1 MTIEP
6 KENPGSL
13 PRVSIGQ
20 CSSAGP
26 KPRNDDSYGVAIP
39 KGALLETKGIAM
51 AIADGM
57 STSEAAK
64 VASEM
69 CVRSF
74 LEDYFC
80 THESWTVKRSA
91 AQVLNAVNRW
101 LHGQSQRQFD
111 SDQAMASTFSGLVL
125 KAGEAHIFH
134 AGDSRILHISA
145 KTTEQLTTDHRI
157 RAGRNNSYLAR
168 AVGIGIELEVDYRTI
183 SVAAGDVFVFTS
195 DGVHEYVPAATMAK
209 MIEAEPGDLDAAAKA
224 IVESAR
230 AAGSDD
236 NMTCQIV
243 RVDDPGRPNEA
254 AFLRRLSALPFPPEL
269 APGMSFEGYQIIA
282 ELHASKRSQVYL
294 ATNQTTGEKVAI
306 KTPSVN
312 FEDDPAYLEL
322 FTREE
327 WIGRRLRNPNVVRV
341 IEPNRERR
349 SLYYVT
355 EFIEGQTLRQWM
367 DANTL
372 PGLADVRAI
381 ADQIASGLRAF
392 HRKDMVHQDL
402 KPENIIIDK
411 HGTVKIVDFGSTRV
425 AGLEEAAP
433 GGTPH
438 GPLGTVDYTAPE
450 CVKGFKA
457 TNRSDIYSL
466 GVIVYEMLTGRL
478 PNRESFKIKR
488 ATQRITPAA
497 ALQYNPAVPAWASAA
512 LDKAVHADP
521 NQRYEVLSEFIA
533 DLTRPSPSLPQRASQ
548 PLIERNPATFWRTVA
563 IVSVLLNIAFLVML
577 AR

>member
-1 MTIEP
+1 MSEARALALD
-6 KENPGSL
+6 SS

-20 CSSAGP
+20 CSSMGP
-26 KPRNDDSYGVAIP
+26 KTRNDDSYGVAIP

-111 SDQAMASTFSGLVL
+111 SEQAMVSTFSSVVL

-134 AGDSRILHISA
+134 VGDTRILHVSG
-145 KTTEQLTTDHRI
+145 KNFETVTTDHRV
-157 RAGRNNSYLAR
+157 RAGRNSSFLTR
-168 AVGIGIELEVDYRTI
+168 AIGIDVELEVDYRAVT
-183 SVAAGDVFVFTS
+183 VAAGDIFVFTS
-195 DGVHEYVPAATMAK
+195 DGVHEHVSKATIFDQLAAST
-209 MIEAEPGDLDAAAKA
+209 GDLEAAARA
-224 IVESAR
+224 IVNCAEQ
-230 AAGSDD
+230 AGSDD

-243 RVDDPGRPNEA
+243 RVDDPGRPTEA
-254 AFLRRLSALPFPPEL
+254 AFLRRLTALPFAPEL
-269 APGMSFEGYQIIA
+269 SPGMTFEGYDIIS
-282 ELHASKRSQVYL
+282 EVHASKRSQVYL
-294 ATNQTTGEKVAI
+294 AADQVTGERVAI

-312 FEDDPAYLEL
+312 FEDDPHYIEL

-341 IEPNRERR
+341 IEPNRERHY
-349 SLYYVT
+349 LYYVT
-355 EFIEGQTLRQWM
+355 EFIEGETLRQWIER
-367 DANTL
+367 NSL
-372 PGLADVRAI
+372 PGLAEVRAI

-402 KPENIIIDK
+402 KPENIVIDK
-411 HGTVKIVDFGSTRV
+411 HGTVKIIDFGSTRV
-425 AGLEEAAP
+425 AGLEEAANVNAQ
-433 GGTPH
+433 H
-438 GPLGTVDYTAPE
+438 APLGTVDYTAPE

-466 GVIVYEMLTGRL
+466 GVITYEMLTGRL
-478 PNRESFKIKR
+478 PYSNGLKDRLRGEMP
-488 ATQRITPAA
+488 TPVAA
-497 ALQYNPAVPAWASAA
+497 YAYNTAVPAWAAAA
-512 LDKAVHADP
+512 LNKAFHTIPAE
-521 NQRYEVLSEFIA
+521 RYEVLSEFIA
-533 DLTRPSPSLPQRASQ
+533 DLSRPGTSRQMQASK
-548 PLIERNPATFWRTVA
+548 PLIERNPLSFWRTVA
-563 IVSVLLNIAFLVML
+563 LLSLVVNIALL
-577 AR
+577 ISLTR